1 MDILCNLNNSGDPI
15 IALRS
20 YPWYIQFSFQKFLE
34 FSIPYDN
41 TQEKIQGWVRK
52 TMNVTEP
59 LIKGKWRIF

>member
-34 FSIPYDN
+34 FLSTMTTRKKKSKDGL
-41 TQEKIQGWVRK
+41 EKR
-52 TMNVTEP
+52 
-59 LIKGKWRIF
+59 

>member
-34 FSIPYDN
+34 FSIHYDN
-41 TQEKIQGWVRK
+41 TQEKSKDGLEKR
-52 TMNVTEP
+52 
-59 LIKGKWRIF
+59 